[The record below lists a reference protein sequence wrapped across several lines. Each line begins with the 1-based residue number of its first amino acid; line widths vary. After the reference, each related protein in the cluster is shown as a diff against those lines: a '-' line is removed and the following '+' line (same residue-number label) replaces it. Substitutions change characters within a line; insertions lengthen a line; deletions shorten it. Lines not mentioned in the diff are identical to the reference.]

1 MQILDDKSIITQT
14 VPRIVETPNHLI
26 INTQVHD
33 KTSLKPVPFEF
44 NAISAPISYSSLNR
58 CIWTYNN
65 INSHVGYRALFLH
78 TGNNKN
84 QKMYQDLVDA
94 NIFYSLLQYPDYGI
108 KLIKF
113 KKEEANILEQWSIA
127 NNHNAWGGGNCGST
141 SLCSSYNIIF
151 QSEKYIIFI
160 AKYNTGGGGAWGGG
174 TEYYVLKKYNKKT
187 NEITDLETNSGS
199 GTVAIINYQFMEYY
213 NDNVY
218 FYKQQSNVYK
228 ICKLNLSTNL
238 LTELLVFTNTNGLTV
253 VDNPV
258 KIGDYYYTIKDN
270 YLQSGIHEYCF
281 YKIKL
286 DVATDTA
293 TQEVVNINLN
303 GFVLDTAPGET
314 LSGIGEGVYHTLNTL
329 EVNNKKY
336 ILCTIHSTPNFN
348 YYPNQ
353 HKHIVF
359 EVTDTEIIVKDVIAF
374 PNGCKGV
381 LEYIN
386 SNTLV
391 FLYTD
396 SIAFYKF
403 DSTKEKYILTYR
415 KAGIFNTIGFDT
427 LNRFYMQHNT
437 AAIDVITS
445 MNACILKA
453 DFTDEYYTSINTDT
467 EISFYAKNFL
477 DEYLSTDVKI
487 TLLGPVQFKDDKS
500 KTKIVKTSDAGIK
513 TLPVTITGS
522 GRIEVIITQLTEN

>member
-1 MQILDDKSIITQT
+1 MEILNSKSVITQT
-14 VPRIVETPNHLI
+14 VPRIVETPEHLI

-33 KTSLKPVPFEF
+33 KASLKPVPLKF
-44 NAISAPISYSSLNR
+44 NAVSVPTTYSSLNY
-58 CIWTYNN
+58 CIWTYG
-65 INSHVGYRALFLH
+65 NSTIGRTLFLH

-84 QKMYQDLVDA
+84 QKIYRDTTDS
-94 NIFYSLLQYPDYGI
+94 NIFYNLFKYSNYGTKI
-108 KLIKF
+108 IKF
-113 KKEEANILEQWSIA
+113 KKEENNISEQWAVEYGDSPVGSCGTPSYGNDIQIIYQ
-127 NNHNAWGGGNCGST
+127 NDLYIFFILKNSWGNGWSGGKDA
-141 SLCSSYNIIF
+141 YNIM
-151 QSEKYIIFI
+151 
-160 AKYNTGGGGAWGGG
+160 
-174 TEYYVLKKYNKKT
+174 KYNKKT
-187 NEITDLETNSGS
+187 NSLENILNF
-199 GTVAIINYQFMEYY
+199 GTEGREAAIHNYQFMEYH

-218 FYKQQSNVYK
+218 FYKQNGNAHTIYK
-228 ICKLNLSTNL
+228 FNLSTNL
-238 LTELLVFTNTNGLTV
+238 LTTLFTFTNTNGLTV
-253 VDNPV
+253 IDNPI
-258 KIGDYYYTIKDN
+258 KIGDYYYIIRDN
-270 YLQSGIHEYCF
+270 YLQSGKHEYCF

-286 DVATDTA
+286 DITTDTV
-293 TQEVVNINLN
+293 TQDVINVNLN
-303 GFVLDTAPGET
+303 GYVLDTANGEV

-329 EVNNKKY
+329 KSNGKEY
-336 ILCTIHSTPNFN
+336 ILCTVHSTPNQN

-359 EVTDTEIIVKDVIAF
+359 EVTDTEIIVKDVIIF
-374 PNGCKGV
+374 SNGCKGV

-386 SNTLV
+386 SSTLV

-396 SIAFYKF
+396 SIAFYRF

-415 KAGIFNTIGFDT
+415 KSGIFNTIGFDT

-437 AAIDVITS
+437 SAIDVMTS

-453 DFTDEYYTSINTDT
+453 DFADEYYTSINTDT

-500 KTKIVKTSDAGIK
+500 KIKIVKTSDAGIK
-513 TLPVTITGS
+513 TLPVTIIGS

>member
-1 MQILDDKSIITQT
+1 MQILNDKSIITQT
-14 VPRIVETPNHLI
+14 VPRIVETPEYLV
-26 INTQVHD
+26 INTQVYD
-33 KTSLKPVPFEF
+33 KASLKPVPLEF
-44 NAISAPISYSSLNR
+44 NVVSVPITYSSLSR

-65 INSHVGYRALFLH
+65 DTAGRTIFMH
-78 TGNNKN
+78 TGNSKN
-84 QKMYQDLVDA
+84 QKMYQDSSDV
-94 NIFYSLLQYPDYGI
+94 NIFYNLFKYPSYGI
-108 KLIKF
+108 KFIKF
-113 KKEEANILEQWSIA
+113 KKEENNISEQWSSMNDIYGT
-127 NNHNAWGGGNCGST
+127 GGLCGST
-141 SLCSSYNIIF
+141 GYGSEYCIIY
-151 QSEKYIIFI
+151 QDDLYIILVLKDI
-160 AKYNTGGGGAWGGG
+160 QKVGSAWQGRGDDR
-174 TEYYVLKKYNKKT
+174 YILKKYNKKT
-187 NEITDLETNSGS
+187 NAITDITTISTGAVNAA
-199 GTVAIINYQFMEYY
+199 VHNYQFMEYH
-213 NDNVY
+213 NNNVY
-218 FYKQQSNVYK
+218 FYKQNGNVHTIYK
-228 ICKLNLSTNL
+228 INLSTNV
-238 LTELLVFTNTNGLTV
+238 LTTLFTFTNTGGLNV
-253 VDNPV
+253 IDNPV
-258 KIGDYYYTIKDN
+258 KIGDYYYIIKDN
-270 YLQSGIHEYCF
+270 YLQSSIHEYCF

-286 DVATDTA
+286 DVINDTV
-293 TQEVVNINLN
+293 TQDVLNINLN
-303 GFVLDTAPGET
+303 GFTLDTAPGEV
-314 LSGIGEGVYHTLNTL
+314 LSGIGEGIYHTLNTL
-329 EVNNKKY
+329 ESNNKKY
-336 ILCTIHSTPNFN
+336 ILCTVHSVPNQN

-359 EVTDTEIIVKDVIAF
+359 EVTDTEIIVKDVNTF

-403 DSTKEKYILTYR
+403 DSTKEKYVLTYR
-415 KAGIFNTIGFDT
+415 KAGVFNTIGFDT

-437 AAIDVITS
+437 SAIDVMTS

-453 DFTDEYYTSINTDT
+453 DFTNEYYTSINTDT

-477 DEYLSTDVKI
+477 DEYLNTDVKI

>member
-1 MQILDDKSIITQT
+1 MQILNDKSIITQT
-14 VPRIVETPNHLI
+14 VPRVVETPEHLI
-26 INTQVHD
+26 INTQVYD
-33 KTSLKPVPFEF
+33 KASLKPVPLEF
-44 NAISAPISYSSLNR
+44 NVISVPIIYSSLNR

-65 INSHVGYRALFLH
+65 NTIARTLFLH

-84 QKMYQDLVDA
+84 QKMYQDQTDV
-94 NIFYSLLQYPDYGI
+94 NIFYNLFKYPDYGTKI
-108 KLIKF
+108 IKF
-113 KKEEANILEQWSIA
+113 KKGENNISEQWNGTWNYNYAPSCGTTSYGNDVQIIYQSDLYILFVLKYTYSLG
-127 NNHNAWGGGNCGST
+127 AW
-141 SLCSSYNIIF
+141 
-151 QSEKYIIFI
+151 
-160 AKYNTGGGGAWGGG
+160 TGGGDK
-174 TEYYVLKKYNKKT
+174 YFLRKYNKKT
-187 NEITDLETNSGS
+187 NQETDIQDF
-199 GTVAIINYQFMEYY
+199 GTGANQAAIHNYQFMEYD

-218 FYKQQSNVYK
+218 FYKQNGNAYT
-228 ICKLNLSTNL
+228 IYKLNLSTNV
-238 LTELLVFTNTNGLTV
+238 LTTLFTFTNTNGLTV
-253 VDNPV
+253 IDNPV
-258 KIGDYYYTIKDN
+258 KIGDYYYIIKDN

-286 DVATDTA
+286 DITNDTV
-293 TQEVVNINLN
+293 TQDVVNINLN
-303 GFVLDTAPGET
+303 NFILDTASGEV

-336 ILCTIHSTPNFN
+336 ILCTVHSVPNQN

-353 HKHIVF
+353 HKHVVF
-359 EVTDTEIIVKDVIAF
+359 EVTDSEIIVKDVITF
-374 PNGCKGV
+374 PSGCKGV

-403 DSTKEKYILTYR
+403 DNTKEKYVLAYR
-415 KAGIFNTIGFDT
+415 KAGVFNTIGFDT
-427 LNRFYMQHNT
+427 LNRFYMQHTT
-437 AAIDVITS
+437 AAIDVVTS
-445 MNACILKA
+445 MNACTLKA

-477 DEYLSTDVKI
+477 NEYLSTDVKI

-500 KTKIVKTSDAGIK
+500 KIKIVKTSDAGIK

-522 GRIEVIITQLTEN
+522 GKIEVIITQLTEN